1 MEVGMPR
8 GSSHRATGAQQL
20 MQCKLW
26 LFKHAK
32 RKRREV
38 LRLLLTN
45 ELVSDLSNGNSEGPV
60 PTRAWGS
67 TTAGRQ
73 NGDVFMQKS
82 SSANCAVRTGCAC
95 RQFIHLVSLL
105 ANFSAAFSTPLSTS
119 ISLPPHDNRL
129 CDLLTGSG

>member
-1 MEVGMPR
+1 MPR
-8 GSSHRATGAQQL
+8 GFTGAQQL
-20 MQCKLW
+20 IQCKLW

-60 PTRAWGS
+60 PTRAWAS

-73 NGDVFMQKS
+73 NRDVFMQKS
-82 SSANCAVRTGCAC
+82 SSANYAVRIGCGC
-95 RQFIHLVSLL
+95 RQ
-105 ANFSAAFSTPLSTS
+105 
-119 ISLPPHDNRL
+119 
-129 CDLLTGSG
+129 